1 MKRITRMSPSYRNSF
16 LLIFLLCAVSYVYS
30 QNNGQSNNSKA
41 GGKLK
46 TNISKDSIPHK
57 NEKNRED
64 LPSYKLSTARSIS
77 TSPPLLNLNEPGREG
92 TFRLDE
98 TDEVSIDN
106 GGTVFVTGRGKRY
119 KRIFDNEVNV
129 RWFGA
134 KGDGTTDDK
143 EAIQN
148 TIEYAKTL
156 SSKNGGTYRQTVVFP
171 AGFYYLSTPIDVS
184 ETNGIWLKGSSGR
197 YINTGFIGNTKGAI
211 LDFSGSTMSGCE
223 GFTFLSLGS
232 GNNRSTIGVLFAL
245 TKRGGLN
252 CSIKNCYFKLESSPS
267 SNNGFGTIGIVN
279 IRSEEFNA
287 ADCVINANTPVVIS
301 NNSDLSDTGVKKTI
315 TSTYTQILTGAGSMG
330 VVSFTGQMSLQSFE
344 KHQPA
349 LILNGTNTVRFDG
362 YIGRIS
368 QSSGI
373 EGPAILCS
381 QSTSNLS
388 INATIESYSEIL
400 QVNTSL
406 QHASL
411 DIVSANVSDVSKP
424 LIDVSGASLID
435 GLNAKIHL
443 PVLKERINRYF
454 LYHAPV
460 NKGNDPVKTKLIN
473 CELYCADLN
482 SNKYIISGNLLKIA
496 DNVEFNTSEPFAK
509 KGGVIRQN
517 FTSKE
522 YCGKVGSINPATV
535 IRFTQC
541 DRTAKETN
549 NGGFYTI
556 QINGIVRAGSYG
568 SGGSCTQRFNAI
580 ITISQSQNGNLDAPA
595 SLVTLLGKSQV
606 SPAYLDIK
614 SIEVSTSFSNGIGS
628 VKIKPLV
635 TGSGIG
641 EVVTYQGTTE
651 ILTDFFVN
659 DTVIFK

>member
-1 MKRITRMSPSYRNSF
+1 MHHIIRTSYRSIF
-16 LLIFLLCAVSYVYS
+16 LLIPLLCTVSYVYS
-30 QNNGQSNNSKA
+30 QSKGQSNRVQA
-41 GGKLK
+41 GEKLK
-46 TNISKDSIPHK
+46 SNTSKDSILYK
-57 NEKNRED
+57 NEKGGDD
-64 LPSYKLSTARSIS
+64 LPSYRLSTARAIS
-77 TSPPLLNLNEPGREG
+77 TSPALLNLNEPGREG

-98 TDEVSIDN
+98 LDKASIDN
-106 GGTVFVTGRGKRY
+106 GGTVFVTRSGKRY
-119 KRIFDNEVNV
+119 KRIFDNEINV

-143 EAIQN
+143 EAVQN

-171 AGFYYLSTPIDVS
+171 AGFYYLSSPIDVS

-232 GNNRSTIGVLFAL
+232 SENRSTIGVLFAL
-245 TKRGGLN
+245 TGKGGLN
-252 CSIKNCYFKLESSPS
+252 CSLKNCYFKLESYPS
-267 SNNGFGTIGIVN
+267 ANGGFGTIGIVN

-287 ADCVINANTPVVIS
+287 SDCVINANTPVIIS
-301 NNSDLSDTGVKKTI
+301 NKSDLSDTGIKKTI

-344 KHQPA
+344 KHHPA

-362 YIGRIS
+362 YIGRLS
-368 QSSGI
+368 QSTGT

-388 INATIESYSEIL
+388 INATVESYSEIL
-400 QVNTSL
+400 HINTSL

-411 DIVSANVSDVSKP
+411 DIVSANVSDVTKP
-424 LIDVSGASLID
+424 LINVSGASLID
-435 GLNAKIHL
+435 GLSAKIHL
-443 PVLKERINRYF
+443 PVLKERLNRYF
-454 LYHAPV
+454 LYHTPI
-460 NKGNDPVKTKLIN
+460 NDGNDPVKTKLMN
-473 CELYCADLN
+473 SELYCADLS
-482 SNKYIISGNLLKIA
+482 SNKYIISGNLLKMA
-496 DNVEFNTSEPFAK
+496 ENVDFNTNEPFAK
-509 KGGVIRQN
+509 QGGIIKQN

-541 DRTAKETN
+541 DRTTNKTN

-556 QINGIVRAGSYG
+556 QINGIIRAGSYG
-568 SGGSCTQRFNAI
+568 SGGSCTQRFIAN
-580 ITISQSQNGNLDAPA
+580 ITISQSQNGNQDAPA
-595 SLVTLLGKSQV
+595 SVVTLLGKSQV

-614 SIEVSTSFSNGIGS
+614 NIEVGVSFSNGVGS
-628 VKIKPLV
+628 VNIKPLI
-635 TGSGIG
+635 TGSGLG
-641 EVVTYQGTTE
+641 EVVTYHGTTE
-651 ILTDFFVN
+651 ILTDFLVN
-659 DTVIFK
+659 ETILLR